1 MHRDNQTMTR
11 VAYILAAS
19 HSGSTLLTML
29 LNSHP
34 EVATIGEL
42 SPGYLEDLSWYL
54 CSCGSKIRE
63 CHFWRWVTSAMRER
77 GIDFH
82 LEKYGTRFWMP
93 DSRIATKLLSPLH
106 RGPALELLRDVGL
119 RLFSRWPSRILE
131 IIRTNEILVEVILE
145 YYHARVFVDK
155 GNLALRLKY
164 LLRIPSFDVKVIRL
178 LRDGCGVA
186 LTYMDPAGFAD
197 ARDPAMRSGGSGGQ
211 RDNERLSMA
220 QAAYQW
226 RRCNEEAEH
235 ILRRLDKSRWI
246 EVRYEDICKDTEN
259 TLRWLFEFLGL
270 DPDKR
275 AQDFRT
281 VEHHVLGNGMRL
293 DTTSRISLDQ
303 RWKSVLTEEELHS
316 FDRVAGEMN
325 RRYEYI

>member
-1 MHRDNQTMTR
+1 MTQL
-11 VAYILAAS
+11 AYILAAS

-63 CHFWRWVTSAMRER
+63 CHFWQWVASAMKKR
-77 GIDFH
+77 GIDYH
-82 LEKYGTRFWMP
+82 LEEFGTRFWVP
-93 DSRIATKLLSPLH
+93 DSRIATRLLGPLGH
-106 RGPALELLRDVGL
+106 GPALELLRDIGL
-119 RLFSRWPSRILE
+119 RLFTPWSRRIPE
-131 IIRTNEILVEVILE
+131 IIRTNEILVEAVLE

-155 GNLALRLKY
+155 GNVALRLKW

-178 LRDGCGVA
+178 IRDGRGVA

-197 ARDPAMRSGGSGGQ
+197 AKDPVMRGGGGGGQ
-211 RDNERLSMA
+211 RESERLSMA
-220 QAAYQW
+220 RAAYQW

-235 ILRRLDKSRWI
+235 ILRHLNKSRWI
-246 EVRYEDICKDTEN
+246 MVRYEDLCNDREN
-259 TLRWLFEFLGL
+259 TLRTLLEFLGL
-270 DPDKR
+270 NPGKCAR
-275 AQDFRT
+275 EFRT

-293 DTTSRISLDQ
+293 DTTSEIRLDE
-303 RWKSVLTEEELHS
+303 RWREQLTKSDLQV
-316 FDRVAGEMN
+316 FDDVAGHVN
-325 RRYEYI
+325 RRYGYV